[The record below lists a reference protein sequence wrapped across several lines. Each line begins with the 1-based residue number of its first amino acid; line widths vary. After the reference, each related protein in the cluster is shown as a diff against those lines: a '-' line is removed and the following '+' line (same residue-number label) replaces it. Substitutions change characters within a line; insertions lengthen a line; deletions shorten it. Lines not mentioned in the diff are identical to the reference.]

1 MRNLSS
7 LCRIVFNRIDS
18 VLRFLGGLSILMIAA
33 IILLGIVSRAMGRP
47 IPRLEE
53 ITPDLFVWMTALGM
67 AEAVR
72 ARGHLSTDIVVD
84 QMPLRGRRIVRVATT
99 ALSAGFLLAIAIS
112 GLNATRAAIERQEMT
127 AVGYPAWLVVAAL
140 PAGAILAFLACIS
153 LACPDPAKM
162 SIMDSGDGDST
173 VTSERY
179 L

>member
-1 MRNLSS
+1 MRKLSG
-7 LCRIVFNRIDS
+7 LCKSIFDGIDKA
-18 VLRFLGGLSILMIAA
+18 LRFLGGLFILMIAA
-33 IILLGIVSRAMGRP
+33 IILLGIVSRAIGRP

-72 ARGHLSTDIVVD
+72 SRGHLSTDILVER
-84 QMPLRGRRIVRVATT
+84 MPLRGRKMARAATT

-112 GLNATRAAIERQEMT
+112 GVNATRAAVERQEMT

-153 LACPDPAKM
+153 LTCAEPEKT
-162 SIMDSGDGDST
+162 SIPNPGKEDST
-173 VTSERY
+173 MTGGQ
-179 L
+179 